1 MLLPRKMNTLPK
13 ADCYIR
19 LKVYHIGTKYS
30 VLISNVLM
38 YTQRTNLVLK
48 SLIYMNESPSERVIT
63 VNIKAVIILGW
74 CMSFSGNII

>member
-13 ADCYIR
+13 ADCYIC

-48 SLIYMNESPSERVIT
+48 SLIYMNESPSVRVIT

>member
-19 LKVYHIGTKYS
+19 LKVYHIGTKYL

-48 SLIYMNESPSERVIT
+48 SLIYMNESSSVRVIT
-63 VNIKAVIILGW
+63 VNREYPKVCVNLQTDVR
-74 CMSFSGNII
+74 